1 MTVTAAVLKDLPGF
15 CTHSRAMRQPQQQQQ
30 QRAELSSRAVLA
42 QALPKMAF

>member
-30 QRAELSSRAVLA
+30 RAELSSRAVLA

>member
-15 CTHSRAMRQPQQQQQ
+15 CTHSRAMRQPQQQQ
-30 QRAELSSRAVLA
+30 RAELSSRAVLA